1 MNRMKSL
8 LLGGAVL
15 ALSSVTVISA
25 GMAAAPEGSRPGGKP
40 FGQGMQM
47 HRGGGFG
54 GGAPLISIALN
65 HKTELNLTGDQV
77 SNLEK
82 IRTNFQNQMT
92 PLNQQLRSTEKEI
105 AGLMQ
110 QSPANLI
117 QVKTKIQEAER
128 FRSELRYLR
137 VEALENG
144 KGVLSQQQRDQL
156 KTLVRSQHEQFR
168 GRHGQPS

>member
-1 MNRMKSL
+1 MNKMKSL
-8 LLGGAVL
+8 LLGGAVF
-15 ALSSVTVISA
+15 ALSTVTVVST
-25 GMAAAPEGSRPGGKP
+25 GMTAAPEGSGPGGKP
-40 FGQGMQM
+40 FAQGRRM
-47 HRGGGFG
+47 HGGFG
-54 GGAPLISIALN
+54 DSAPLISIALN

-82 IRTNFQNQMT
+82 IRTNYQNQVT
-92 PLNQQLRSTEKEI
+92 SLHQQLGSIEKEI
-105 AGLMQ
+105 GGLMQ
-110 QSPANLI
+110 QTPATLI
-117 QVKTKIQEAER
+117 QVKTKIQEGEK

-168 GRHGQPS
+168 SRHGQPS

>member
-1 MNRMKSL
+1 MNKMKSL

-15 ALSSVTVISA
+15 ALSAVTVISA
-25 GMAAAPEGSRPGGKP
+25 GMAAAPDGSGPGGRP
-40 FGQGMQM
+40 FAHGGPM
-47 HRGGGFG
+47 HGGFG
-54 GGAPLISIALN
+54 GSAPLISIALN

-82 IRTNFQNQMT
+82 IRTTYQNQVT
-92 PLNQQLRSTEKEI
+92 SLHQQLRSIEKEI
-105 AGLMQ
+105 GGLMQ
-110 QSPANLI
+110 QTPANLI
-117 QVKTKIQEAER
+117 QVKTKIQEAEK